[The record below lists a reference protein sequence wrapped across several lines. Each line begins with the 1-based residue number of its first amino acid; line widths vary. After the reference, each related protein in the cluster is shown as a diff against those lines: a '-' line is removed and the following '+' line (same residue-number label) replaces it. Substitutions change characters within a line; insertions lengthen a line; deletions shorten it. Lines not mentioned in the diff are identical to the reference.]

1 MDYIKLLERLE
12 FVYLNLKKKI
22 NSQSGF
28 SILEAIVAAVIFVL
42 GLSAVYAMV
51 NFANKSLMSSRERDR
66 LNMMSSEIMENL
78 NLAMETYKNKGK
90 NSEEFKDDF
99 NNLDCY
105 QDVTNDS
112 SIKDKHRKRWKEKL
126 GKKEASEECNLKIE
140 KISGK
145 EAYLVT
151 IIIKRR
157 NGKEIKIVKRLN
169 EHK

>member
-1 MDYIKLLERLE
+1 M
-12 FVYLNLKKKI
+12 KKKI

-28 SILEAIVAAVIFVL
+28 SILEAILAAVIFVI
-42 GLSAVYAMV
+42 GLVAVYAMV

-78 NLAMETYKNKGK
+78 NLAMETYKKDNKD
-90 NSEEFKDDF
+90 SEEFKDDF

-105 QDVTNDS
+105 QDVSNTS
-112 SIKDKHRKRWKEKL
+112 SMKDNYRKRWKEKL

-140 KISGK
+140 KISGVDAYGK
-145 EAYLVT
+145 DLITYLVT
-151 IIIKRR
+151 ISIKKR

>member
-1 MDYIKLLERLE
+1 M
-12 FVYLNLKKKI
+12 KKKI

-28 SILEAIVAAVIFVL
+28 SILEAILAAVIFVI
-42 GLSAVYAMV
+42 GLVAVYAMV

-78 NLAMETYKNKGK
+78 NLAMETYKKDNKD
-90 NSEEFKDDF
+90 SEKFKDDF

-105 QDVTNDS
+105 QDVSNAS
-112 SIKDKHRKRWKEKL
+112 SMKDNYRKRWKEKL

-151 IIIKRR
+151 ISIKKR
-157 NGKEIKIVKRLN
+157 NGREIKIVKRLN
-169 EHK
+169 EHQ